1 MVSADSLTQGPS
13 RPSPSPILALM
24 EVTGSENSPLRTWCL
39 CEVTQPSKNKPGAE
53 MGKNVQEWGVHPIQ
67 RSWGRGDLH
76 GEGGERIQLIQSGGG
91 CPRQG

>member
-53 MGKNVQEWGVHPIQ
+53 MGKNVQEWGYILFKGPGAEEIFMEKEVKGY
-67 RSWGRGDLH
+67 S
-76 GEGGERIQLIQSGGG
+76 
-91 CPRQG
+91 